1 MANQKNFF
9 KNTIATF
16 KRITDEQYEATNSD
30 PDFLSTSGSA
40 YWYTDEGVIRYSN
53 HWGYVA
59 SCIWRP
65 DADLSAVISWQQ
77 ESESIAKEDEGV
89 YGFCSWSGFQEI
101 KIETSLHGG
110 PGERRGLSTP
120 TQASKELLAELSAV
134 LSQSFSSVSYQ

>member
-9 KNTIATF
+9 KNTLATF
-16 KRITDEQYEATNSD
+16 TGITEEQYDATNNDPNFVSD
-30 PDFLSTSGSA
+30 SGSA

-59 SCIWRP
+59 SCIWSP

-77 ESESIAKEDEGV
+77 ENESISKEDEGV

-101 KIETSLHGG
+101 KIETFPHGG
-110 PGERRGLSTP
+110 PGERRGWYTP
-120 TQASKELLAELSAV
+120 TPASKQLLDELSVV
-134 LSQSFSSVSYQ
+134 LSQSLSSVSY